1 MNFRRVP
8 ASKFDGGHVMRL
20 AAFAALLV
28 APGCAAA
35 PAPTSAPRAP
45 VEVRAAPE
53 APAAPVPCYHIV
65 AKHSGLP
72 LGIRE
77 GRADEGADAI
87 QWTETGSDE
96 QRFEI
101 VAADRGN
108 VRFRAVHSGKYLAV
122 AGGATH
128 SAARVVQTADASA
141 PSAQWVLEPVR
152 GDWFRVL
159 SAHSEQSLAVSARE
173 TGRGSLIIQWPGY
186 DGDEQLWCFVLSPRA
201 R

>member
-1 MNFRRVP
+1 
-8 ASKFDGGHVMRL
+8 MRPV
-20 AAFAALLV
+20 ALL
-28 APGCAAA
+28 ALGFTTGCAAA
-35 PAPTSAPRAP
+35 PVATPPVPAP

-53 APAAPVPCYHIV
+53 TPAAPAPCYHIV

-77 GRADEGADAI
+77 GRSEEGADAI

-108 VRFRAVHSGKYLAV
+108 VRLRAVHSGRYLAV

-128 SAARVVQTADASA
+128 NAARVVQTADASA
-141 PSAQWVLEPVR
+141 PSAQWVLVPVR

-186 DGDEQLWCFVLSPRA
+186 DGDEQLWCFVLSPRM